1 MQGLHDTRLAAE
13 AEYYIN
19 YIRKGMERKESL
31 YYKGN
36 NSYSFVTEVNI
47 YHFKA
52 KDSEWLDY
60 HCVWEIFQK
69 IFQMIIWS
77 KHD

>member
-13 AEYYIN
+13 AECYIN

-52 KDSEWLDY
+52 KDSE
-60 HCVWEIFQK
+60 
-69 IFQMIIWS
+69 
-77 KHD
+77 

>member
-60 HCVWEIFQK
+60 PMCLGNI
-69 IFQMIIWS
+69 S
-77 KHD
+77 KDFSDDNMK